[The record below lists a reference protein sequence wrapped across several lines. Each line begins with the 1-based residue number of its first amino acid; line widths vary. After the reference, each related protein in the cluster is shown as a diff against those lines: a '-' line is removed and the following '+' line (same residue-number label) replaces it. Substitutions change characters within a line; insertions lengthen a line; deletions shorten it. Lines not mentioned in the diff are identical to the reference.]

1 MTAARSCF
9 LAATLAASL
18 AFAGGAAE
26 ADDLPIV
33 PQPVAGIGSLPAPLN
48 WLVPNYSATL
58 TPSWTGFFVKPIIG
72 YQSAEFSGNVGRL
85 LGHAQGFTF
94 GGEGGY
100 NYQIG
105 SFVVG
110 PAVDASYSLVQ
121 GNANGLFFPYGG
133 KADVGAFG
141 SARARAGYVFGDR
154 FVVYGTGGVA
164 FAETE
169 VNGPF
174 YSESHTEPGWTAGGG
189 IAYLW
194 NPNAIISIEYR
205 RLQTQNANFTGSLP
219 YYQTFTPIL
228 AAYPWYQRRVGVAM
242 NLITAGFHFKF

>member
-1 MTAARSCF
+1 MNAARSSF
-9 LAATLAASL
+9 LAAMLGASL
-18 AFAGGAAE
+18 AIAGGAAKG
-26 ADDLPIV
+26 DDLPIV
-33 PQPVAGIGSLPAPLN
+33 PQPVAGVGSLPAPLN

-58 TPSWTGFFVKPIIG
+58 TPSWTGFFVKPTIG
-72 YQSAEFSGNVGRL
+72 YQSAQFSGNAGRL
-85 LGHAQGFTF
+85 LGNAQGFTF

-105 SFVVG
+105 SFVLG

-121 GNANGLFFPYGG
+121 GNANYLFFPYGG
-133 KADVGAFG
+133 KAEVNAFG

-164 FAETE
+164 FAQTE
-169 VNGPF
+169 ISGPF
-174 YSESHTEPGWTAGGG
+174 FSESRTEPGWTAGGG
-189 IAYLW
+189 LAYLW

-205 RLQTQNANFTGSLP
+205 RLETQNANFANNSFYQGSYPSLW
-219 YYQTFTPIL
+219 
-228 AAYPWYQRRVGVAM
+228 AYSWYPRQVGVAM